1 MAAAA
6 EWWLVL
12 DIKFKLEVRD
22 FLRAQMCW
30 YIWIFWKKTIGLK
43 EFEDQIF
50 YLAHLRIQPVSDR
63 IAVIKM
69 WALWRVVLKGL
80 KFSFGSSFKTEI

>member
-12 DIKFKLEVRD
+12 DINFKLEVQD

-50 YLAHLRIQPVSDR
+50 YLFLI
-63 IAVIKM
+63 
-69 WALWRVVLKGL
+69 
-80 KFSFGSSFKTEI
+80 E